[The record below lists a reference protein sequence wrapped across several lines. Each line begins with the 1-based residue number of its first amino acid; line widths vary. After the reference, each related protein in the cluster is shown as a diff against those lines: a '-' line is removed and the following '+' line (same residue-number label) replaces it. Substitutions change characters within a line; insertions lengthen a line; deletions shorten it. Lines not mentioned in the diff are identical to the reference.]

1 LPHGESWFWRP
12 WMRNKCHYVDL
23 INCVLTLED
32 VARMNDLLDVMD
44 ENDMRARKAAGDA
57 QDRSD

>member
-1 LPHGESWFWRP
+1 
-12 WMRNKCHYVDL
+12 MRNKCHYVDL

>member
-1 LPHGESWFWRP
+1 
-12 WMRNKCHYVDL
+12 MRDKCHYVDL

-44 ENDMRARKAAGDA
+44 ENDMRARKASQQQPD
-57 QDRSD
+57 